1 MGYLVELPL
10 DDGEDGSA
18 RVVQVEIEEKPTDG
32 LVKVARP
39 GQVVARATRSLGEML
54 SGVRPVA
61 QNLVETFEDMPQG
74 PQEITVQFG
83 LSLSAKADVVISS
96 STAQANFAVVLK
108 WDRRENGRENG
119 PGNAREAERDAS
131 SGSILSNPVERG
143 A

>member
-10 DDGEDGSA
+10 DDSGDESA
-18 RVVQVEIEEKPTDG
+18 GVVQVEIEEQAADG
-32 LVKVARP
+32 LVKVSRP

-61 QNLVETFEDMPQG
+61 QNLVDTFADMPQG

-96 STAQANFAVVLK
+96 STGQANFAVVLK
-108 WDRRENGRENG
+108 WDRREQPSESA
-119 PGNAREAERDAS
+119 PAD
-131 SGSILSNPVERG
+131 PVEMG
-143 A
+143 P

>member
-10 DDGEDGSA
+10 DDSGDESA
-18 RVVQVEIEEKPTDG
+18 GVVQVEIEERAADG
-32 LVKVARP
+32 LVKVSRP

-61 QNLVETFEDMPQG
+61 QNLVDTFADMPQG

-96 STAQANFAVVLK
+96 STGQANFAVVLK
-108 WDRRENGRENG
+108 WDRREQPSE
-119 PGNAREAERDAS
+119 PEPTS
-131 SGSILSNPVERG
+131 PVEMG
-143 A
+143 P